1 MLDPLLKKS
10 SLRLLALLSCVSAS
24 FPSSV
29 PVGRRGG
36 PQPYVP
42 PTASLQL
49 RESISSPV
57 AGVEVSVRISL
68 EGLRPQPRGGWG
80 EKQSVLFEVLGEW
93 AGSGSQEKLGKQKPP
108 NAQWED

>member
-10 SLRLLALLSCVSAS
+10 LLCLLALLSCVLAS

-29 PVGRRGG
+29 TVGRQDG

-49 RESISSPV
+49 RESIFSPV
-57 AGVEVSVRISL
+57 AVVEVSVRIGL
-68 EGLRPQPRGGWG
+68 EGLRPQPRGGLG
-80 EKQSVLFEVLGEW
+80 EMQSVLFEVLREW

-108 NAQWED
+108 NTQWED